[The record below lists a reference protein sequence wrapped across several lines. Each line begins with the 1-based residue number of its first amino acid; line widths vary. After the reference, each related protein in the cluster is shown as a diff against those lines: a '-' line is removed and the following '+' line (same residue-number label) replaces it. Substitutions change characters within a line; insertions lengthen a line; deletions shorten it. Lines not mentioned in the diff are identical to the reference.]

1 MKPAYFDH
9 AATTPLDPRV
19 LAEMQPYFSERFGNP
34 ASVHRYGQEAHV
46 AVEAARQEVASLLGA
61 RPEEVVFTSGGTEA
75 NNMAI
80 LGVML
85 AQREQGRTHLMVSAV
100 EHPSVLEPARFWSRR
115 LGLELTV
122 LPVDRYGRVDPEDVR
137 RGLRPTTGLVSVMWA
152 NNEVG
157 TLQPIKALARL
168 CQEAGVPLHV
178 DAVQAAGYVAI
189 DLSRVPV
196 ALLSLSGH
204 KLYGPKGIG
213 ALVVRQGTPFAPL
226 LHGGGQ
232 EHGWRS
238 GTLNVP
244 GIVGLA
250 AALRLARQEQQA
262 RIAHVRP
269 LRDRL
274 LQELPER
281 IPDLLVTGH
290 PTERLPNHASFVVP
304 GVRAQTLLALLDAAG
319 FACSS
324 GSACKVGTP
333 QPSHVLLAMGYD
345 RDQALAGLR
354 ITLGRD
360 NTVEEIEAF
369 LDALPQAVAQARRVP

>member
-46 AVEAARQEVASLLGA
+46 AVEAARQEVARLLGA